1 MDTISHDFFLILPEV
16 ELALFG
22 LAILVFDFMLGV
34 RDKTGNAL
42 FAMMGVFFSGVSLYR
57 LHHELGADPVGGFT
71 SSIVV
76 DPFFEFFGM
85 IFLIALALVIL
96 LSVRYLQIENEHH
109 GEYYALLLFATVGM
123 MFMASGYDL
132 IVMFLGLETMAISFY
147 ILAGF
152 LRGQRRSNEA
162 GVKYLLLGAFSS
174 GLLAYGF
181 SLLYGISAMA
191 DVRGPMGMPL
201 MLPRTNIDVLRSALE
216 QGLDGPGKLLVFLAI
231 ATVSAGLLGATI
243 FMALIDIITHQQ
255 LGYFFYPNWNAAAFL
270 LLAVPLACVFS
281 VEMSVIVS
289 SRVSDVRTASQFGG
303 LMVIPFAALY
313 VLGEINVVPLTA
325 NTMLIVSAVL
335 LPVNILLFFVSRAT
349 FRRDQILTEWK

>member
-1 MDTISHDFFLILPEV
+1 MDFENVWTVATKDFSLLRTKKTIV
-16 ELALFG
+16 Y
-22 LAILVFDFMLGV
+22 
-34 RDKTGNAL
+34 T
-42 FAMMGVFFSGVSLYR
+42 
-57 LHHELGADPVGGFT
+57 
-71 SSIVV
+71 
-76 DPFFEFFGM
+76 
-85 IFLIALALVIL
+85 LIALPLVMSIGLSAIIWLVVTRNPTVSYSDIIPLFNAFNFWFIILASAVPAGIASYSIVGEKVEKSLEPLLSTPATDGEIL
-96 LSVRYLQIENEHH
+96 LGKSLASFLPSI
-109 GEYYALLLFATVGM
+109 AAT
-123 MFMASGYDL
+123 Y
-132 IVMFLGLETMAISFY
+132 
-147 ILAGF
+147 
-152 LRGQRRSNEA
+152 
-162 GVKYLLLGAFSS
+162 
-174 GLLAYGF
+174 
-181 SLLYGISAMA
+181 
-191 DVRGPMGMPL
+191 
-201 MLPRTNIDVLRSALE
+201 
-216 QGLDGPGKLLVFLAI
+216 
-231 ATVSAGLLGATI
+231 LGATI